1 MQEKGNKNVAPYF
14 NPTLP
19 HPQKIGKKRKRKLL
33 NTASPY
39 SPIAWWQ
46 EALRYKHSM
55 FEFSMPNPIDKS
67 VIAFLPKTQ
76 FRQLKRKNSLL
87 VEK

>member
-1 MQEKGNKNVAPYF
+1 MQEKVIKLLNNILSQPGKSIR
-14 NPTLP
+14 
-19 HPQKIGKKRKRKLL
+19 KIRKRKLL

-39 SPIAWWQ
+39 SPIAWLQ

-67 VIAFLPKTQ
+67 MIAFLPKTQ
-76 FRQLKRKNSLL
+76 FRQFKRKEGKKVS
-87 VEK
+87 